1 MFMIIAESLLHFV
14 VVCVFQP
21 MRTNLYVLSKF
32 ETKEDAILFEG
43 ESLAVSQLSA
53 APLNG

>member
-1 MFMIIAESLLHFV
+1 MIIAESLLHFV

-21 MRTNLYVLSKF
+21 MRTNLYVSSKF

-43 ESLAVSQLSA
+43 ESLEVSQLSA